1 MTARLA
7 TGLGAALLAI
17 TALLVLL
24 GGDPASPLRHA
35 YLVPVVLGALRGGA
49 LGGALAA
56 AAALLLYAPFVLP
69 ELERSGLTPETAEG
83 LATLGVVA
91 GAGTLVGALTTRAVR
106 LRERYE
112 TLVTT
117 QRVLAEEAPLEA
129 ALERLCAALARR
141 LRVTA
146 VALAVR
152 DGERL
157 VVTGGGAVAPGSV
170 AAAVMTTGEPVFVP
184 DAGGGWR
191 PRRVFVTPLL
201 AGGRPLG
208 ALALERAGE
217 LGGDERAAL
226 EALGAHIGLALE
238 NAQLAARQRRFADE
252 LAQKVAE
259 ATRRLEELDRAK
271 SSFVAIASHELR
283 TPLTALQGF
292 SELLAMRR
300 LPPDE
305 VRRLAGIMRG
315 EAKRLGRIVS
325 DLLDLSRIERGL
337 ALELRRAPV
346 AVEALLVATAD
357 VFRRGSATHPIVVE
371 CAPGLP
377 RVDADPDALE
387 RILTNLISNALK
399 YSPPG
404 RTVRVGARPAPDGA
418 AVDFEVE
425 DEGAGIPAEAL
436 ARIFEPYYR
445 VPEAAGTA
453 RGTGIGLAVVKSLV
467 EAHGGRIRI
476 DSAPARGTRVAFS
489 LPAVS

>member
-1 MTARLA
+1 
-7 TGLGAALLAI
+7 
-17 TALLVLL
+17 
-24 GGDPASPLRHA
+24 
-35 YLVPVVLGALRGGA
+35 
-49 LGGALAA
+49 
-56 AAALLLYAPFVLP
+56 
-69 ELERSGLTPETAEG
+69 
-83 LATLGVVA
+83 
-91 GAGTLVGALTTRAVR
+91 
-106 LRERYE
+106 
-112 TLVTT
+112 
-117 QRVLAEEAPLEA
+117 
-129 ALERLCAALARR
+129 
-141 LRVTA
+141 
-146 VALAVR
+146 
-152 DGERL
+152 
-157 VVTGGGAVAPGSV
+157 
-170 AAAVMTTGEPVFVP
+170 MTTGEPAFVP
-184 DAGGGWR
+184 DAGGGRR